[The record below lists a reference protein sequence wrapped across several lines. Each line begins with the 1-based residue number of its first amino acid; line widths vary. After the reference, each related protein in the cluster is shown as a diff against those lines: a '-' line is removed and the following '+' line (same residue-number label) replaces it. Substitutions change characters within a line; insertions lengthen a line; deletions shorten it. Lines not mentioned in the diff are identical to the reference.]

1 MNKKILRYFTLTAL
15 FAVIALS
22 VWYFSKPYDYT
33 VTFESKTLPGTINQ
47 SLKLW
52 VKSLDN
58 SDIIESNSINNIR
71 QSFDYSEGTYTY
83 NWILDNKHDSLTKV
97 TVDITASKS
106 SFSDRIAHIFKNT
119 KLKQR
124 SKDNI
129 RNFMTLLQSHL
140 ESHDVK
146 IIGEA
151 ISPEVYCAYLSF
163 GTEQILKAN
172 EMMKNYNYLSTELLK
187 HKIELQGN
195 PMVEITKWDKKKDSI
210 YFNFCFPIV
219 EKDSLP
225 KHPKIKYKTLKPQ
238 KSLKAI
244 YHGNYI
250 SSDRAWYKLLHYAE
264 KENIKLTG
272 KPIEVFHNNPMYGR
286 EDRNWKTEIYMPLK
300 EK

>member
-1 MNKKILRYFTLTAL
+1 MNKKYIRGFFISVLLAF
-15 FAVIALS
+15 FALS
-22 VWYFSKPYDYT
+22 LWYFSKPYDYT

-58 SDIIESNSINNIR
+58 SKIIESNSINNIK
-71 QSFDYSEGTYTY
+71 QNFNYSQDSYTY
-83 NWILDNKHDSLTKV
+83 NWVLENKHDSLTKV
-97 TVDITASKS
+97 IVDITDSKS
-106 SFSDRIAHIFKNT
+106 SVTNRIANIFKNT

-129 RNFMTLLQSHL
+129 HDFMTLLQSHL

-151 ISPEVYCAYLSF
+151 MSPEVYCAYLSF
-163 GTEQILKAN
+163 ETEQMLKAN
-172 EMMKNYNYLSTELLK
+172 EMMKSYNYLSTELLK
-187 HKIELQGN
+187 NKIELHGN
-195 PMVEITKWDKKKDSI
+195 PIVEITRWDKKKDSI

-225 KHPKIKYKTLKPQ
+225 KHPKIKYKKI
-238 KSLKAI
+238 KSKSSIKAI

-264 KENIKLTG
+264 KENIKLNS

-286 EDRNWKTEIYMPLK
+286 EDRNWKTEIYIPIK
-300 EK
+300 E